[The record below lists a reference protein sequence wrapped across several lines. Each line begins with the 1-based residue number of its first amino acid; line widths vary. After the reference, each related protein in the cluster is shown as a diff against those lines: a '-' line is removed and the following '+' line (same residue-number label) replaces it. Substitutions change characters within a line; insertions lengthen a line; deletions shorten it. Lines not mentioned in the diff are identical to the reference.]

1 MKNCLLH
8 LLLLTGFLQASAQ
21 DDCLWDIISTAGNTQ
36 QITAEGVYFNWTI
49 GEPVIAT
56 LSSAS
61 ENVLM
66 TQGFQQPD
74 YTPGGC
80 VMVSTLDPDHPVFE
94 LRLFPNPVQSELT
107 ISSQQAI
114 PYDVQISCINLLGQK
129 IFESQLSTG
138 EVQIKKDV
146 SELSSGVYLIRF
158 DIPGIKWVKTFK
170 IIKIK

>member
-1 MKNCLLH
+1 MKIFLH
-8 LLLLTGFLQASAQ
+8 LLFLSCFLHATAQ
-21 DDCLWDIISTAGNTQ
+21 DDCLWDIVSTAGGNQ
-36 QITAEGVYFNWTI
+36 QVIAEGVYFNWTI

-56 LSSAS
+56 LTSAS

-80 VMVSTLDPDHPVFE
+80 IMVHTTDIGNPAFE
-94 LRLFPNPVQSELT
+94 LQLFPNPVQSELT
-107 ISSQQAI
+107 ISSREAI
-114 PYDVQISCINLLGQK
+114 PYDVHITCINLLGQM

-138 EVQIKKDV
+138 ELQIKKDV
-146 SELSSGVYLIRF
+146 SELSSGVYMVRF
-158 DIPGIKWVKTFK
+158 DIPGIKWVKTYK